1 MSADF
6 ERGFERGFTA
16 GVASSKGVPH
26 YNHPLMSDEEV
37 NRLLRDGMSL
47 HEVMGR
53 RTGKSTAQALRGL
66 AWVIG
71 HPGQVLKVYDHYG
84 TKMATDNLLYMMRE
98 MADKLSLKHIV
109 FNRADQTVS
118 FGNPREVK

>member
-1 MSADF
+1 MNTDF

-16 GVASSKGVPH
+16 GVASSKGTPH

-37 NRLLRDGMSL
+37 DRLLKNGMSL
-47 HEVMGR
+47 HDVMGR

-84 TKMATDNLLYMMRE
+84 TPMATDNLLNMMRDS
-98 MADKLSLKHIV
+98 ADKLGLRNIV

-118 FGNPREVK
+118 FGNARGVK